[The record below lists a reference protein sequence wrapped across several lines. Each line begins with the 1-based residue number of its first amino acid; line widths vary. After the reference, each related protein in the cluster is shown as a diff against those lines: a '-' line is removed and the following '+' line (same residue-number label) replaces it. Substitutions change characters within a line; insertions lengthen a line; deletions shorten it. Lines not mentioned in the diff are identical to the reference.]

1 MVSQTDGVGVLAYI
15 HDVHLILSPDDSPL
29 EKADETLN
37 RVARKLK
44 EKGILSRLS
53 CSAMRRAPSRARLNE
68 VGKLPAETQ
77 IALLRVLQEHEFECG
92 GGSRRIRADVN
103 LSSNSFR
110 ERGECTFP
118 FDKPMAANRWVLA

>member
-1 MVSQTDGVGVLAYI
+1 
-15 HDVHLILSPDDSPL
+15 
-29 EKADETLN
+29 
-37 RVARKLK
+37 
-44 EKGILSRLS
+44 
-53 CSAMRRAPSRARLNE
+53 MRRAPSRARLNE

-110 ERGECTFP
+110 ERGESTFP